1 MLVQQPELDDPVL
14 PSDPWVGRAEQAPG
28 LPSPGLAEGAEPLA
42 SAQVKSDMQSDWAV
56 RRELLR
62 LALLNVG
69 RSVPLQVAALGVI
82 VVLGLAQNLW
92 LASAVTGAL
101 GCVVAVWRW
110 MLVNRY
116 EGGEAL
122 TEDRVHEAETH
133 LQVHSSM
140 AGCVW
145 IVATVW
151 IYPNLPPLGQQIYV
165 LVAAG
170 SLSVAAFF
178 LSLVG
183 WSFELLAVPLIT
195 ALAGVHVFDE
205 QLRSIPLAVLIV
217 LFALTMLRGTAAVR
231 LTTTLAIRSR
241 FAANAAVDSL
251 RQARDAAEAAN
262 LAKSQFLATM
272 SHEIRTPMNGVL
284 GSLELLR
291 ASALDDRQQ
300 QLVRSAAS
308 SGQALMEIL
317 NDVLDHAKI
326 EAGKLTLVQA
336 PMSAHALVGAVA
348 ALFRSNA
355 EHKRLSLVLDIEP
368 GTADR
373 VWGDVQ
379 RLKQVLLNLISNA
392 IKFTERGTVTLRL
405 RPAPALREGHA
416 GLSFEVADTGIGIPE
431 AALPGLF
438 EPFHQVS
445 AGNRSCSGTGLGLA
459 ISQRIV
465 EAMGGR
471 IEVHSEPGR
480 GSRFCFTLQFRRDT
494 DEVVPVA
501 GNLPAAQGVARRFSG
516 WVLVVEDDPVNR
528 LVAVEMLRHL
538 GLSVVEAGDGL
549 DALQQLV
556 HRRFSLVL
564 MDCSLPVLDGFT
576 ATVELRQREARQGLT
591 RVPVIA
597 TTAHALD
604 RDASAGQEAGM
615 DGMLAKPYTLEELS
629 DVLARWLPQQHEAPP
644 SLPRPGSDATRP
656 TA

>member
-1 MLVQQPELDDPVL
+1 MIAQQPPLPEHPLPLDAAGRTGVSAAFLSEADL
-14 PSDPWVGRAEQAPG
+14 PFVPRAAASFAASQTAPDG
-28 LPSPGLAEGAEPLA
+28 H
-42 SAQVKSDMQSDWAV
+42 SDWAV

-82 VVLGLAQNLW
+82 VVLGLVQNLW
-92 LASAVTGAL
+92 LASAVTGVL
-101 GCVVAVWRW
+101 GCAVSVWRW

-116 EGGEAL
+116 EAIDVL
-122 TEDRVHEAETH
+122 SDAQVHGAERH
-133 LQVHSSM
+133 LQIHAAM

-165 LVAAG
+165 IVAAG

-183 WSFELLAVPLIT
+183 WSFELLAVPLVT
-195 ALAGVHVFDE
+195 ALAGVHVFDD

-217 LFALTMLRGTAAVR
+217 LFALTMFRGTAAVR

-262 LAKSQFLATM
+262 IAKSQFLATM

-291 ASALDDRQQ
+291 ASTLDDRQQ

-326 EAGKLTLVQA
+326 EAGKLTIVQA
-336 PMSAHALVGAVA
+336 PMSTHALVSSVA
-348 ALFRSNA
+348 GLFRSNA
-355 EHKRLSLVLDIEP
+355 QHKRLSLILDVDP
-368 GTADR
+368 HAADR
-373 VWGDVQ
+373 VWGDAQ

-405 RPAPALREGHA
+405 RPAPAMRDHA
-416 GLSFEVADTGIGIPE
+416 GLMFEVADTGIGIPE
-431 AALPGLF
+431 QALPRLF
-438 EPFHQVS
+438 EPFHQVQT
-445 AGNRSCSGTGLGLA
+445 GNRSYGGTGLGLA

-465 EAMGGR
+465 EAMGGK
-471 IEVHSEPGR
+471 IEVHSEAGC
-480 GSRFCFTLQFRRDT
+480 GSRFSFTLEFRRDT
-494 DEVVPVA
+494 DEVVTVGGA
-501 GNLPAAQGVARRFSG
+501 VPAQDGSPRRFAG

-538 GLSVVEAGDGL
+538 GLNVVEAGDGL

-576 ATVELRQREARQGLT
+576 ATVELRQREARQGSP

-597 TTAHALD
+597 TTAHAFD
-604 RDASAGQEAGM
+604 RDAAAGREAGM
-615 DGMLAKPYTLEELS
+615 DGLLSKPYTLDELTE
-629 DVLARWLPQQHEAPP
+629 VLARWLPA
-644 SLPRPGSDATRP
+644 R
-656 TA
+656 